1 MSERPQVLRT
11 DLVDRTWPPQQS
23 SRCLSS
29 LMPSTPSPFCY
40 ILRRG
45 LITVGLLCSSTE
57 PAPLFRFMFVF
68 TFPDALPRLLSDQGR
83 TQVIAPYLIIP
94 RVAKRRALTSDS
106 ISGTT
111 GSMRFRS
118 QRSTDD
124 DGEHPSS
131 ASGVNGETP
140 SELITEDGN
149 AIEEVPL

>member
-11 DLVDRTWPPQQS
+11 DLVDCTSSPQQS
-23 SRCLSS
+23 SRCSSS
-29 LMPSTPSPFCY
+29 LKPFTSSLFCR

-45 LITVGLLCSSTE
+45 LIIVGLPCSSTE

-68 TFPDALPRLLSDQGR
+68 TFPDALPRLLSDHSC
-83 TQVIAPYLIIP
+83 TQVTAPYLIIP

-118 QRSTDD
+118 QRSTDG
-124 DGEHPSS
+124 DGEHPSN
-131 ASGVNGETP
+131 ASRVNGQTP

-149 AIEEVPL
+149 AIEVVPL